1 MESGDGSDKSAGGTP
16 RRYGSEES
24 EIGRI
29 LQLKTE
35 IPKSQNAR
43 AYHVHFEISG
53 FRF

>member
-1 MESGDGSDKSAGGTP
+1 VRVMLRVWTH
-16 RRYGSEES
+16 YVEES

-35 IPKSQNAR
+35 IPKSQNGR
-43 AYHVHFEISG
+43 ASHVHFEISG